1 MSELKWHFFS
11 SLLCSADSLSSEV
24 VSTYAHCWKITDKEI
39 AEISTHFCNI
49 SYARE
54 YFFVNH
60 IRKPLLR
67 PPKSRFSSN
76 FACVSHFFVLFIAV
90 TARLQCETTLFH
102 VLWKVKT
109 QDNNFLFLFFKFAN
123 IWQTERDIWN
133 KCVKFEV
140 LSVIQFLS
148 YAFAAVKL
156 DWSGRSFLLVPNMVL
171 SKVNIYE
178 HRTKQTYESDTFQPL
193 TSFWYY
199 EIKQELNSFQSQC
212 VCFWHIFF
220 SSGYSACELWPSH
233 QGWWTSYKSQWSA
246 TKEKVRV

>member
-1 MSELKWHFFS
+1 MLKNNWQGNCWNWDSFLQLIIESAYWTGDVNTPEAHKR
-11 SLLCSADSLSSEV
+11 LKCVTRVQCS
-24 VSTYAHCWKITDKEI
+24 WI
-39 AEISTHFCNI
+39 
-49 SYARE
+49 
-54 YFFVNH
+54 FVC
-60 IRKPLLR
+60 KPYLETLAAAC
-67 PPKSRFSSN
+67 KSRFSSN
-76 FACVSHFFVLFIAV
+76 FACVSHFFVHFFAV
-90 TARLQCETTLFH
+90 TTRLQCETTLFH

-156 DWSGRSFLLVPNMVL
+156 DWSGQSFILVPNMVL

-233 QGWWTSYKSQWSA
+233 QRWWTSYKSQWSA